1 MISTNKN
8 IQLVLGLF
16 SLGLLA
22 ACANTTDGSVSTEST
37 QASTV
42 SPVNENASLH
52 TLKLTASA
60 DIPTMD
66 IIAATDLVSFTAMN
80 NAFEGLYTLD
90 LSGKVVPASAKN
102 MPEVSA
108 DGRVYTFT
116 IRDDAAWSNGEP
128 VTSADYVYAWR
139 KMVDPAMAAG
149 YSYMYDGLIQN
160 ATEILAGE
168 MDPTELAVEATSEK
182 VLKVTLAQPA
192 PYFLDL
198 LTMPFFFPQNQAYV
212 EEQGDAYGSSSDT
225 LIYNGPF
232 IMTNWHQAK
241 GGSWTFAK
249 NDTYWGKKEIAL
261 DQIIV
266 QVMKET
272 ATAINLYEADEL
284 DYAALSGEYVAANK
298 ENEDYHSQ
306 MNTTSNF
313 IEMNQEV
320 PALANENIREALTK
334 SLDMATYTEN
344 VLKNG
349 SVPIYGYVPKGLA
362 ANPVTDADFREDAGD
377 LTSYNLEEAQ
387 TAWEMGLSELG
398 VETISLELMTT
409 DSEDSKKFAE
419 FFQSQLQGN
428 LSGLTIT
435 IRQVPFNVKQDSLR
449 NGSFQLGTAN
459 WIADFADP
467 VNYVE
472 RFHSDI
478 NRGNYAFEDVDTL
491 IETAKATYDDEE
503 ARWDLLV
510 EAEQVA
516 IGEHYV
522 QLPTYQAA
530 GAYLLKEHVKDLYIP
545 VFGPDSYR
553 YASIEE

>member
-1 MISTNKN
+1 MIRINKK
-8 IQLVLGLF
+8 IQLMLGLF
-16 SLGLLA
+16 SVGLLA
-22 ACANTTDGSVSTEST
+22 ACGNSNGGTSLDSAGANEVSSGNES
-37 QASTV
+37 AS
-42 SPVNENASLH
+42 SEALR
-52 TLKLTASA
+52 LTASA

-90 LSGKVVPASAKN
+90 LNGKVVPASAKN

-108 DGRVYTFT
+108 DGLVYTFT
-116 IRDDAAWSNGEP
+116 IRDDATWSNGEQ

-139 KMVDPAMAAG
+139 KMVDPTMAAG

-168 MDPTELAVEATSEK
+168 MDPAELAVEAISEK

-198 LTMPFFFPQNQAYV
+198 LSMPFFFPQNQAYV
-212 EEQGDAYGSSSDT
+212 EEQGDSYGSSSDT

-232 IMTNWHQAK
+232 IMNDWNQSK
-241 GGSWTFAK
+241 GGSWTFTK
-249 NDTYWGKKEIAL
+249 NDSYWGKEEIAL
-261 DQIIV
+261 NQVVV

-272 ATAINLYEADEL
+272 STAINLYEADEL

-298 ENEDYHSQ
+298 ANEDYHSQ

-313 IEMNQEV
+313 IEMNQEI

-334 SLDMATYTEN
+334 SLDTANYTEN

-349 SVPIYGYVPKGLA
+349 SVPIYGYVPNGLA
-362 ANPVTDADFREDAGD
+362 ANPVTGADFREDAGD
-377 LTSYNLEEAQ
+377 LTNYNLEEAQ
-387 TAWEMGLSELG
+387 TAWEKGLSELG

-428 LSGLTIT
+428 LPGLTIT

-478 NRGNYAFEDVDTL
+478 NRGNYAFDDVDTL
-491 IETAKATYDDEE
+491 IETAKAAYDDEE

-522 QLPTYQAA
+522 QLPTYQSA
-530 GAYLLKEHVKDLYIP
+530 GAYLLKGHVKDLYIP

-553 YASIEE
+553 YASIVE

>member
-16 SLGLLA
+16 SLSLLA

-37 QASTV
+37 QASIV

-90 LSGKVVPASAKN
+90 LSGRVVPASAKN

-139 KMVDPAMAAG
+139 KMVDPAIAAG

-198 LTMPFFFPQNQAYV
+198 LSMPFFFPQNQAYV

-232 IMTNWHQAK
+232 IMTDWHQAK

-249 NDTYWGKKEIAL
+249 NDAYWGKKEIAL

-334 SLDMATYTEN
+334 SLDTATYTEN

-387 TAWEMGLSELG
+387 TAWEIGLSELG

-478 NRGNYAFEDVDTL
+478 NRGNYVFEDVDTL

>member
-16 SLGLLA
+16 SLSLLA

-37 QASTV
+37 QASIV

-90 LSGKVVPASAKN
+90 LSGRVVPASAKN

-139 KMVDPAMAAG
+139 KMVDPAIAAG

-198 LTMPFFFPQNQAYV
+198 LSMPFFFPQNQAYV

-232 IMTNWHQAK
+232 IMTDWHQAK

-249 NDTYWGKKEIAL
+249 NDAYWGKKEIAL

-334 SLDMATYTEN
+334 SLDTATYTEN

-387 TAWEMGLSELG
+387 TAWEIGLSELG

-478 NRGNYAFEDVDTL
+478 NRGNYVFEDVDTL

-530 GAYLLKEHVKDLYIP
+530 GAYLLKDHVKDLYIP

>member
-16 SLGLLA
+16 SLSLLA

-37 QASTV
+37 QASIV

-90 LSGKVVPASAKN
+90 LSGRVVPASAKN

-198 LTMPFFFPQNQAYV
+198 LSMPFFFPQNQAYV

-232 IMTNWHQAK
+232 IMTDWHQAK
-241 GGSWTFAK
+241 GGSWTFTK
-249 NDTYWGKKEIAL
+249 NDAYWGKKEIAL

-313 IEMNQEV
+313 IEMNQKV

-334 SLDMATYTEN
+334 SLDTATYTEN